1 MKFEVK
7 DGCFSYLKEN
17 IVLENVSFA
26 VEEGQVVSILG
37 PNGGGKTTLLK
48 CMLGF
53 LKFASGSVMC
63 DGIRQTDMKQNEF
76 WQKVAYVPQAHT
88 QTFPYLV
95 KETVL
100 LGRSPYLNM
109 FQIPSK
115 HDHEIAEDAMKRA
128 GILHLADKSCAE
140 ISGGEL
146 QLVLI
151 ARALASRPEI
161 LVMDEPETGLDFR
174 NQLLVLNMIKKLSKE
189 EHLSVI
195 FNTHYPEHAL
205 EVSDHTLLLK
215 KNGRSMFG
223 ETKEIL
229 NEKNMCDAFGVNI
242 KIVEE
247 DIDGRMHSTILPV
260 SLIEEDQS

>member
-7 DGCFSYLKEN
+7 DGCFSYLKED
-17 IVLENVSFA
+17 IVLDHVSLCA
-26 VEEGQVVSILG
+26 DEGQVISILG

-53 LKFASGSVMC
+53 LKFAEGTVLV
-63 DGIRQTDMKQNEF
+63 DGVSEKEMKQNEF
-76 WQKVAYVPQAHT
+76 WQKVAYVPQART

-95 KETVL
+95 RETVL
-100 LGRSPYLNM
+100 MGRSPYLSM
-109 FQIPSK
+109 FQMPSAK
-115 HDHEIAEDAMKRA
+115 DKEIAEDAMKRA
-128 GILHLADKSCAE
+128 GILNLADKSCAE

-151 ARALASRPEI
+151 ARALASKPEM

-205 EVSDHTLLLK
+205 EVSDHTLLLM
-215 KNGRSMFG
+215 KNGNSMFG
-223 ETKEIL
+223 KTKDIL
-229 NEKNMCDAFGVNI
+229 NEKNMCEAFGVNI
-242 KIVEE
+242 KIIEE
-247 DIDGRMHSTILPV
+247 NIEGMTHSTILPV
-260 SLIEEDQS
+260 SLIEEDKL